1 VLHATTLIPY
11 GETSSYREVA
21 TAAGRPKAVRAAGS
35 ALARN
40 PLPILVP
47 CHRVLRSDG
56 AIGQYLGGTA
66 AKTQLLTLEKAV

>member
-1 VLHATTLIPY
+1 MSACRL
-11 GETSSYREVA
+11 VA
-21 TAAGRPKAVRAAGS
+21 

-56 AIGQYLGGTA
+56 AVGQYLGGQA
-66 AKTQLLTLEKAV
+66 AKTQLLSLEKAT